1 MKYFGIRYTERRCV
15 VIIGHPSTVKN
26 FENNAALL
34 GFQNK
39 TVTPYHLQANGMVE
53 KFNTMLGKIIK
64 SSKALGKN
72 WKQEMQRFLR
82 NYRSTPHTT
91 TGKSPAHVLF
101 RHRNFRTRILELTIA
116 LPDED
121 FRETDYRNKM
131 KIKKY
136 G

>member
-1 MKYFGIRYTERRCV
+1 MRSDNGSPFNSKEFRD
-15 VIIGHPSTVKN
+15 
-26 FENNAALL
+26 FAAFL
-34 GFQNK
+34 GFENK
-39 TVTPYHLQANGMVE
+39 TVTHYPQANGMVE
-53 KFNTMLGKIIK
+53 KFNTMRGKIIK

-101 RHRNFRTRILELTIA
+101 SHRNFRTRIPELTIA

-121 FRETDYRNKM
+121 FRENVDRKTNVRKS
-131 KIKKY
+131 KIEIGDTVLVKK
-136 G
+136 